1 MNERTYKAY
10 VQILEDELIVAT
22 GCTEPIAIA
31 FASAKAAQVL
41 GCEPER
47 ISISVSGNIIK
58 NVHSVTVP
66 NTGGQH
72 GVKTAVAAG
81 IAAGDADKGLDVL
94 SGLNDDGRAHM
105 ARYLEEHEIRVE
117 FADTSEP
124 FYIDVRVFGDNGGS
138 ARVVMAKNHTNVVL
152 VERDGE
158 ILQDTRTEDPS
169 DGENA
174 LTELLNVADIIEFAD
189 TVDLADVEKVLSRQ
203 AEYNYA
209 ISCEGLKND
218 WGGRVGK
225 LYASDAYPND
235 LLTQAKA
242 AAAAGSDARM
252 GGCPMP
258 VVIVSGSG
266 NQGITAS
273 VPIVVYARALDIPRE
288 NMLRA
293 LAVSDLISIYQKSGI
308 GCLSAFCGAVSAGAG
323 AACGI
328 AYLFGGRMEEIKHTI
343 VNSLGTVSGMICD
356 GAKPS
361 CAAKIAMAIE
371 SGVFGYRLFK
381 NGNEFYAGDGIVT
394 MGVDETIRN
403 VSRMAREGMRET
415 DREILSIMID
425 SE

>member
-41 GCEPER
+41 GSEPER

-94 SGLNDDGRAHM
+94 SSLDDDGRAYM

-124 FYIDVRVFGDNGGS
+124 FYIDVRMFGGNGGS

-169 DGENA
+169 DAQPPGGIQLRHLVRGA
-174 LTELLNVADIIEFAD
+174 QKRLGRAR
-189 TVDLADVEKVLSRQ
+189 RQ
-203 AEYNYA
+203 ALR
-209 ISCEGLKND
+209 IRRL
-218 WGGRVGK
+218 
-225 LYASDAYPND
+225 
-235 LLTQAKA
+235 
-242 AAAAGSDARM
+242 
-252 GGCPMP
+252 
-258 VVIVSGSG
+258 
-266 NQGITAS
+266 
-273 VPIVVYARALDIPRE
+273 PR
-288 NMLRA
+288 
-293 LAVSDLISIYQKSGI
+293 
-308 GCLSAFCGAVSAGAG
+308 
-323 AACGI
+323 
-328 AYLFGGRMEEIKHTI
+328 
-343 VNSLGTVSGMICD
+343 
-356 GAKPS
+356 
-361 CAAKIAMAIE
+361 
-371 SGVFGYRLFK
+371 
-381 NGNEFYAGDGIVT
+381 
-394 MGVDETIRN
+394 
-403 VSRMAREGMRET
+403 
-415 DREILSIMID
+415 
-425 SE
+425 

>member
-189 TVDLADVEKVLSRQ
+189 TVDLADVEKSSVVRRNTTTPSR
-203 AEYNYA
+203 
-209 ISCEGLKND
+209 
-218 WGGRVGK
+218 
-225 LYASDAYPND
+225 
-235 LLTQAKA
+235 AK
-242 AAAAGSDARM
+242 GSK
-252 GGCPMP
+252 
-258 VVIVSGSG
+258 
-266 NQGITAS
+266 TT
-273 VPIVVYARALDIPRE
+273 
-288 NMLRA
+288 
-293 LAVSDLISIYQKSGI
+293 
-308 GCLSAFCGAVSAGAG
+308 GAG
-323 AACGI
+323 ASASSTRPTPTPTTCSRRQRPQQQP
-328 AYLFGGRMEEIKHTI
+328 AATRAWADAPCRSSSYRAAATRASQPRSPSWCMPARST
-343 VNSLGTVSGMICD
+343 SRARIC
-356 GAKPS
+356 
-361 CAAKIAMAIE
+361 
-371 SGVFGYRLFK
+371 F
-381 NGNEFYAGDGIVT
+381 
-394 MGVDETIRN
+394 
-403 VSRMAREGMRET
+403 ARSPCPT
-415 DREILSIMID
+415 
-425 SE
+425 

>member
-31 FASAKAAQVL
+31 FAAAKAAQVL
-41 GCEPER
+41 GSEPER

-94 SGLNDDGRAHM
+94 SGLNDDGRVYM

-124 FYIDVRVFGDNGGS
+124 FYIDVRMFGGNGGS

-189 TVDLADVEKVLSRQ
+189 TVDLADVEEVLSRQ

-225 LYASDAYPND
+225 LYASDAYPDD

-288 NMLRA
+288 KMLRA

-308 GCLSAFCGAVSAGAG
+308 GCLSAFCGAVSAAPAQHAASPISSAG
-323 AACGI
+323 AWRKSSTRSSIRSERCRAWSATARSLPAPPRLQWPSSRACSGI
-328 AYLFGGRMEEIKHTI
+328 ACSRMETSSTRAMESSPWASTR
-343 VNSLGTVSGMICD
+343 
-356 GAKPS
+356 PS
-361 CAAKIAMAIE
+361 A
-371 SGVFGYRLFK
+371 
-381 NGNEFYAGDGIVT
+381 T
-394 MGVDETIRN
+394 
-403 VSRMAREGMRET
+403 
-415 DREILSIMID
+415 
-425 SE
+425 

>member
-31 FASAKAAQVL
+31 FASAKAAQML
-41 GCEPER
+41 GSEPER

-81 IAAGDADKGLDVL
+81 IAAGDAGKGLDVL
-94 SGLNDDGRAHM
+94 SGLNDDGRAYM
-105 ARYLEEHEIRVE
+105 ARYLEEHEIRFE

-124 FYIDVRVFGDNGGS
+124 FYIDVRMFGGNGGS
-138 ARVVMAKNHTNVVL
+138 ARIVMAKNHTNVVL

-189 TVDLADVEKVLSRQ
+189 TVDLADVEEVLSRQ

-218 WGGRVGK
+218 WGG
-225 LYASDAYPND
+225 ASASFTRPTPTPTTCSRRQRPQQQPAATRAWADAPCRSSSYR
-235 LLTQAKA
+235 A
-242 AAAAGSDARM
+242 AATRASRPRFPSWCMPAR
-252 GGCPMP
+252 
-258 VVIVSGSG
+258 STSR
-266 NQGITAS
+266 
-273 VPIVVYARALDIPRE
+273 ARRCFARLP
-288 NMLRA
+288 
-293 LAVSDLISIYQKSGI
+293 
-308 GCLSAFCGAVSAGAG
+308 
-323 AACGI
+323 
-328 AYLFGGRMEEIKHTI
+328 YLT
-343 VNSLGTVSGMICD
+343 
-356 GAKPS
+356 
-361 CAAKIAMAIE
+361 
-371 SGVFGYRLFK
+371 
-381 NGNEFYAGDGIVT
+381 
-394 MGVDETIRN
+394 
-403 VSRMAREGMRET
+403 
-415 DREILSIMID
+415 
-425 SE
+425 